1 MTEKLFTDFPPVSTQ
16 QWEEQI
22 LRDLK
27 GADYEKKLVWKTLDG
42 FKVRP
47 YYRQEDLKHIPY
59 LDTLPGVEPFLRGT
73 RENNDWLIRQSFP
86 VDGSLREV
94 NARVLAALDRG
105 VESIGFRL
113 DAQQDLTLPE
123 MEALLSGI
131 VLSAV
136 EISFEGISSDSPGIL
151 TTFLD
156 YVRSAGTPPEQVRA
170 RFAFDPLGR
179 CPVARR
185 VFFREGSRSI
195 ESTGGS
201 LQSVSA
207 NTCYRSLGI

>member
-86 VDGSLREV
+86 VDGSQ
-94 NARVLAALDRG
+94 ALF
-105 VESIGFRL
+105 S
-113 DAQQDLTLPE
+113 
-123 MEALLSGI
+123 
-131 VLSAV
+131 
-136 EISFEGISSDSPGIL
+136 
-151 TTFLD
+151 
-156 YVRSAGTPPEQVRA
+156 TPP
-170 RFAFDPLGR
+170 
-179 CPVARR
+179 
-185 VFFREGSRSI
+185 SS
-195 ESTGGS
+195 STGFKAKAAVKES
-201 LQSVSA
+201 NVRQSRDKRPEIRRILFLLGKVSGWVNPA
-207 NTCYRSLGI
+207 LASARGLYHRPGCGI